1 MIEILNSILLLVLG
15 IPLSY
20 LALLSALA
28 CFARPAAKSPAGR
41 FRRFAIVVPAHNEE
55 SSLQET
61 LRSLRA
67 LSYPP
72 ALYDIVVVADNCT
85 DRTAGIGRAEGAVV
99 LERASADAKGKGHA
113 LRWAFDRLLQES
125 YEGFV
130 VCDADTVAS
139 PNLLTEVNRAFDAGA
154 RACQCN
160 DQVKPA
166 PGSWSAEATRA
177 GFLLYNYVRP
187 LGRSVIGCSA
197 GLRGNGM
204 AFAADTLRQM
214 PWSAYSRAEDLEYG
228 LVLLL
233 SGIRVVFVRDALVLA
248 TMPSDARN
256 AETQR
261 ARWERGRFPVIRRY
275 AWPLLAGALTQRSY
289 PLADAALD
297 LVTPPFVNA
306 MAGVAVLTACMAGA
320 WAAGILATPLFPV
333 LWSVVG
339 LMGVTHAVLG
349 FAAAGSLHELGTLL
363 RTVPRYAAWKF
374 RLYLRLSAG
383 GDTERWVRTAR
394 EAAAV
399 REER

>member
-1 MIEILNSILLLVLG
+1 MIDILNSVLLLALG

-20 LALLSALA
+20 LALLSVLA
-28 CFARPAAKSPAGR
+28 CTARRAPSRPTGR
-41 FRRFAIVVPAHNEE
+41 FRRFAVVVPAHNEE
-55 SSLQET
+55 ASLQAT
-61 LRSLRA
+61 LCSLRA
-67 LSYPP
+67 LSYPRD
-72 ALYDIVVVADNCT
+72 LYDIVVVADNCT
-85 DRTAGIGRAEGAVV
+85 DRTAEIGRAGGAVV
-99 LERASADAKGKGHA
+99 LERSSADERGKGHA

-130 VCDADTVAS
+130 VCDADTIAS
-139 PNLLTEVNRAFDAGA
+139 VNLLTEVNRAFDAGA
-154 RACQCN
+154 GACQCN

-177 GFLLYNYVRP
+177 GFLLYNFVRP

-204 AFAADTLRQM
+204 AFAAETLRQI

-233 SGIRVVFVRDALVLA
+233 HGIRVMFVRDALVLA
-248 TMPSDARN
+248 TMPTDARN

-261 ARWERGRFPVIRRY
+261 ARWERGRFPVIRLY
-275 AWPLLAGALTQRSY
+275 TWPLLTGAIRQRTY

-297 LVTPPFVNA
+297 LVTPPFVNT
-306 MAGVAVLTACMAGA
+306 MAGVAILTVCAFGA
-320 WAAGILATPLFPV
+320 WTAGLLESPLFPI

-339 LMGVTHAVLG
+339 LMGVIHAVLG

-363 RTVPRYAAWKF
+363 RTVPRYAVWKF

-383 GDTERWVRTAR
+383 GDTARWVRTAR
-394 EAAAV
+394 EAAPV